1 MKLKK
6 TLFAG
11 IAALVS
17 ASALLGSNIAS
28 AQKDWPTKSIQLI
41 VPFAAG
47 GPTDSIA
54 RLIAVP
60 MGQAL
65 GQTVVVE
72 NVPGAGGT
80 IASTKVARAA
90 PDGYTIYIHHMGM
103 ATANALYDKLPYDP
117 MTSFEYI
124 GQVADVPMVLLGK
137 KDLPA
142 NNFKELEAYI
152 KANGSKVT
160 MANAGPGAVSQL
172 CGLLFQSRL
181 GVKLTNIPYKG
192 TGPAL
197 TDLLGG
203 QVDLLCDQT
212 TQTIPYI
219 KDGRVKAFGTTTM
232 KRLPAIPNVP
242 TLNEQGLKGFEVK
255 VWHGVYAPKGTPQPI
270 LDKINAALKKLIS
283 CQWIKY
289 PPKASRITLITKST
303 FGALS
308 FVKPIFQI
316 NSGVIVIKKASRS
329 LAFLLS
335 RHLAQS
341 LTCSKEVA

>member
-1 MKLKK
+1 MKIKK
-6 TLFAG
+6 SIFTGVMAS
-11 IAALVS
+11 IAAGGLLLSNS
-17 ASALLGSNIAS
+17 AIAQN
-28 AQKDWPTKSIQLI
+28 AWPTKSISLI

-47 GPTDSIA
+47 GPTDSVA

-80 IASTKVARAA
+80 IASTKVARAT
-90 PDGYTIYIHHMGM
+90 PDGYTIYLHHMGM

-117 MTSFEYI
+117 LTSFEHI

-137 KDLPA
+137 KTLPA

-152 KANGSKVT
+152 RANGSKVT

-181 GVKLTNIPYKG
+181 GVKLTNVPYKG

-219 KDGRVKAFGTTTM
+219 KDGSVKAFGTTTL

-242 TLNEQGLKGFEVK
+242 TLDEQGLKGFEVK
-255 VWHGVYAPKGTPQPI
+255 VWHGMYAPKGTPKPI
-270 LDKINAALKKLIS
+270 LDKLNAALKKALNTPDVQKRLADANIDIVPVGKINDKGLKDHLDAEINK
-283 CQWIKY
+283 WGPIIR
-289 PPKASRITLITKST
+289 KANI
-303 FGALS
+303 
-308 FVKPIFQI
+308 PD
-316 NSGVIVIKKASRS
+316 
-329 LAFLLS
+329 
-335 RHLAQS
+335 
-341 LTCSKEVA
+341 

>member
-11 IAALVS
+11 IAAVVS
-17 ASALLGSNIAS
+17 AGTLLGSNIAS
-28 AQKDWPTKSIQLI
+28 AQKDWPTKSISLV

-60 MGQAL
+60 MGQSL

-103 ATANALYDKLPYDP
+103 ATAQALYDKLPYDP

-172 CGLLFQSRL
+172 CGLLFQSRM
-181 GVKLTNIPYKG
+181 GVRLTNIPYKG

-255 VWHGVYAPKGTPQPI
+255 VWHGVYAPKGTPKPV
-270 LDKINAALKKLIS
+270 LDKINAALKKALTNPDVKKRLDDANIDIVS
-283 CQWIKY
+283 MDKVSANGLKDHLEKEINVWGPVIR
-289 PPKASRITLITKST
+289 KANI
-303 FGALS
+303 
-308 FVKPIFQI
+308 PD
-316 NSGVIVIKKASRS
+316 
-329 LAFLLS
+329 
-335 RHLAQS
+335 
-341 LTCSKEVA
+341 

>member
-1 MKLKK
+1 MKFKK
-6 TLFAG
+6 SLFTG
-11 IAALVS
+11 ILTVVS
-17 ASALLGSNIAS
+17 TGALLAS
-28 AQKDWPTKSIQLI
+28 QSAVAQNAWPTKSISLI

-47 GPTDSIA
+47 GPTDSVA
-54 RLIAVP
+54 RLISVP

-90 PDGYTIYIHHMGM
+90 PDGYTIYLHHMGM

-117 MTSFEYI
+117 LTSFEYI

-137 KDLPA
+137 KSLPA

-181 GVKLTNIPYKG
+181 GVKLTNVPYKG

-219 KDGRVKAFGTTTM
+219 KDVGTTTL

-242 TLNEQGLKGFEVK
+242 TLDEQGFKGFEVK
-255 VWHGVYAPKGTPQPI
+255 VWHGMYTPKGVPKPI
-270 LDKINAALKKLIS
+270 LDKLNAALKKSLNSPDVKKRLEDANIDIVSVGKIS
-283 CQWIKY
+283 ENGLKTHLDAEINKWGPIIR
-289 PPKASRITLITKST
+289 KANI
-303 FGALS
+303 
-308 FVKPIFQI
+308 PD
-316 NSGVIVIKKASRS
+316 
-329 LAFLLS
+329 
-335 RHLAQS
+335 
-341 LTCSKEVA
+341 

>member
-1 MKLKK
+1 
-6 TLFAG
+6 
-11 IAALVS
+11 
-17 ASALLGSNIAS
+17 
-28 AQKDWPTKSIQLI
+28 
-41 VPFAAG
+41 
-47 GPTDSIA
+47 
-54 RLIAVP
+54 

-137 KDLPA
+137 KDLPV

-172 CGLLFQSRL
+172 CGLLFQSRM
-181 GVKLTNIPYKG
+181 GVRLTNIPYKG

-255 VWHGVYAPKGTPQPI
+255 VWHGVYAPKGVPQPI
-270 LDKINAALKKLIS
+270 LNKINAALKKALNTPDVKKRLDDANIDIVPMEKVS
-283 CQWIKY
+283 ANGLKDHLDKEINVWGPVIR
-289 PPKASRITLITKST
+289 KANI
-303 FGALS
+303 
-308 FVKPIFQI
+308 PD
-316 NSGVIVIKKASRS
+316 
-329 LAFLLS
+329 
-335 RHLAQS
+335 
-341 LTCSKEVA
+341 

>member
-1 MKLKK
+1 MKFQKF
-6 TLFAG
+6 LFSGLA
-11 IAALVS
+11 AALS
-17 ASALLGSNIAS
+17 AGALLSTSAL
-28 AQKDWPTKSIQLI
+28 AQKDWPTKSITMVI
-41 VPFAAG
+41 PFAAG
-47 GPTDSIA
+47 GPTDSVA

-60 MGQAL
+60 MGQYL

-72 NVPGAGGT
+72 NVNGAGGT

-90 PDGYTIYIHHMGM
+90 PDGYTIYLHHMGM

-117 MTSFEYI
+117 MTNFEYI

-219 KDGRVKAFGTTTM
+219 KDGRVKAFGTTTL

-242 TLNEQGLKGFEVK
+242 TLDEQGLKGFEVK
-255 VWHGVYAPKGTPQPI
+255 VWHGMYTPKGVPKPI
-270 LDKINAALKKLIS
+270 LDKLNAALVKALNTPDVKKRLADANIDIVS
-283 CQWIKY
+283 PDKMT
-289 PPKASRITLITKST
+289 PTGLKSHLEAEINKW
-303 FGALS
+303 G
-308 FVKPIFQI
+308 PII
-316 NSGVIVIKKASRS
+316 RKSNIAD
-329 LAFLLS
+329 
-335 RHLAQS
+335 
-341 LTCSKEVA
+341 

>member
-1 MKLKK
+1 MKLQK

-11 IAALVS
+11 IAAVVS
-17 ASALLGSNIAS
+17 AGTLLGSNIAS

-90 PDGYTIYIHHMGM
+90 PDGYTMYIHHMGM

-117 MTSFEYI
+117 MTSFDYI

-172 CGLLFQSRL
+172 CGLLFQSRM
-181 GVKLTNIPYKG
+181 GIKLTNIPYKG

-255 VWHGVYAPKGTPQPI
+255 VWHGVYVPKGVPQPI
-270 LDKINAALKKLIS
+270 QEKINAALKKALNTPDVQKRLNDSNIDIVPMEKVS
-283 CQWIKY
+283 SKGLKDHLEKEINVWGPVIR
-289 PPKASRITLITKST
+289 KANI
-303 FGALS
+303 
-308 FVKPIFQI
+308 PD
-316 NSGVIVIKKASRS
+316 
-329 LAFLLS
+329 
-335 RHLAQS
+335 
-341 LTCSKEVA
+341 

>member
-1 MKLKK
+1 MKFQKF
-6 TLFAG
+6 LFSG
-11 IAALVS
+11 IVAALS
-17 ASALLGSNIAS
+17 AGAFLSTSAF
-28 AQKDWPTKSIQLI
+28 AQKDWPTKSITMVI
-41 VPFAAG
+41 PFAAG
-47 GPTDSIA
+47 GPTDSVA

-60 MGQAL
+60 MGQYL
-65 GQTVVVE
+65 GQTIVVE
-72 NVPGAGGT
+72 NVNGAGGT

-90 PDGYTIYIHHMGM
+90 PDGYTIYLHHMGM

-117 MTSFEYI
+117 LQNFEYI

-219 KDGRVKAFGTTTM
+219 KDGRVKAFGTTTL

-242 TLNEQGLKGFEVK
+242 TLDEQGLKGFEVK
-255 VWHGVYAPKGTPQPI
+255 VWHGMYTPKGVPKPI
-270 LDKINAALKKLIS
+270 LDKLNAALVKALNTPDVKKRLADANIDIVS
-283 CQWIKY
+283 PDKMT
-289 PPKASRITLITKST
+289 PSGLKSHLEAEINKW
-303 FGALS
+303 G
-308 FVKPIFQI
+308 PII
-316 NSGVIVIKKASRS
+316 RKSNIAD
-329 LAFLLS
+329 
-335 RHLAQS
+335 
-341 LTCSKEVA
+341 

>member
-11 IAALVS
+11 IAAVVG
-17 ASALLGSNIAS
+17 ASTLLGSNIAS
-28 AQKDWPTKSIQLI
+28 AQKDWPTKSITMV

-103 ATANALYDKLPYDP
+103 ATAQALYDKLPYDP
-117 MTSFEYI
+117 MTNFEYI

-172 CGLLFQSRL
+172 CGLLFQSRM
-181 GVKLTNIPYKG
+181 GVRLTNIPYKG

-255 VWHGVYAPKGTPQPI
+255 VWHGVYTPKGVPQPI
-270 LDKINAALKKLIS
+270 LDKINAALKKALNTPDVKKRLEDSNIDIVPMEKVS
-283 CQWIKY
+283 AKGLKDHLDKEINVWGPVIR
-289 PPKASRITLITKST
+289 KANI
-303 FGALS
+303 
-308 FVKPIFQI
+308 PD
-316 NSGVIVIKKASRS
+316 
-329 LAFLLS
+329 
-335 RHLAQS
+335 
-341 LTCSKEVA
+341 

>member
-1 MKLKK
+1 METEMKIKK
-6 TLFAG
+6 FVFSG
-11 IAALVS
+11 IAAALTAGAFLS
-17 ASALLGSNIAS
+17 TSAL
-28 AQKDWPTKSIQLI
+28 AQKDWPTKSITMVI
-41 VPFAAG
+41 PFAAG
-47 GPTDSIA
+47 GPTDSVA

-60 MGQAL
+60 MGQYL

-72 NVPGAGGT
+72 NVNGAGGT
-80 IASTKVARAA
+80 IATTKVARAA
-90 PDGYTIYIHHMGM
+90 PDGYTIYLHHMGM

-117 MTSFEYI
+117 MQNFEYI

-172 CGLLFQSRL
+172 CGLLFQSRI

-219 KDGRVKAFGTTTM
+219 KDGRVKAYGTTTL

-242 TLNEQGLKGFEVK
+242 TLDEQGLKGFEVK
-255 VWHGVYAPKGTPQPI
+255 VWHGMYTPKGVPKPI
-270 LDKINAALKKLIS
+270 LDKLNAALVKALNTPDVKKRLEDANIDIVS
-283 CQWIKY
+283 PEKMT
-289 PPKASRITLITKST
+289 PKGLKAHLEAEINKWGPIIRKSNI
-303 FGALS
+303 AD
-308 FVKPIFQI
+308 
-316 NSGVIVIKKASRS
+316 
-329 LAFLLS
+329 
-335 RHLAQS
+335 
-341 LTCSKEVA
+341 

>member
-11 IAALVS
+11 IAAVIS
-17 ASALLGSNIAS
+17 AGALLGSNVAS
-28 AQKDWPTKSIQLI
+28 AQKDWPTKAIQLI

-80 IASTKVARAA
+80 IASTKVARAT

-152 KANGSKVT
+152 RANGSKVT

-270 LDKINAALKKLIS
+270 LDKINAALKKALNSPDVQKRLNDSNIDIVS
-283 CQWIKY
+283 MDKVSAKGLKNHLESEINVWGPVIR
-289 PPKASRITLITKST
+289 KANI
-303 FGALS
+303 
-308 FVKPIFQI
+308 PD
-316 NSGVIVIKKASRS
+316 
-329 LAFLLS
+329 
-335 RHLAQS
+335 
-341 LTCSKEVA
+341 

>member
-11 IAALVS
+11 IAAVVS
-17 ASALLGSNIAS
+17 AGTLLGSNIAS
-28 AQKDWPTKSIQLI
+28 AQKDWPTKSISLV

-72 NVPGAGGT
+72 NVPGTGGT

-172 CGLLFQSRL
+172 CGLLFQSRM
-181 GVKLTNIPYKG
+181 GVRLTNIPYKG

-255 VWHGVYAPKGTPQPI
+255 VWHGVYAPKGVPQPI
-270 LDKINAALKKLIS
+270 LDKINAALKKALNTPDVKKRLEDANIDIVPAEKVS
-283 CQWIKY
+283 AKGLKDHLEKEINVWGPVIR
-289 PPKASRITLITKST
+289 KANI
-303 FGALS
+303 
-308 FVKPIFQI
+308 PD
-316 NSGVIVIKKASRS
+316 
-329 LAFLLS
+329 
-335 RHLAQS
+335 
-341 LTCSKEVA
+341 

>member
-1 MKLKK
+1 MKLQK

-11 IAALVS
+11 IAAVLS
-17 ASALLGSNIAS
+17 ASTLLGSNIAS

-90 PDGYTIYIHHMGM
+90 PDGYTMYIHHMGM

-117 MTSFEYI
+117 MTSFDYI

-172 CGLLFQSRL
+172 CGLLFQSRM
-181 GVKLTNIPYKG
+181 GIKLTNIPYKG

-255 VWHGVYAPKGTPQPI
+255 VWHGVYVPKGVPQPI
-270 LDKINAALKKLIS
+270 QDKINAALKKALNSPDVQKRLNDANIDIVPMEKVS
-283 CQWIKY
+283 SKGLKDHLEKEINVWGPVIR
-289 PPKASRITLITKST
+289 KANI
-303 FGALS
+303 
-308 FVKPIFQI
+308 PD
-316 NSGVIVIKKASRS
+316 
-329 LAFLLS
+329 
-335 RHLAQS
+335 
-341 LTCSKEVA
+341 

>member
-1 MKLKK
+1 MNLKK
-6 TLFAG
+6 SFLAGLALAMTAGTLMST
-11 IAALVS
+11 AAQ
-17 ASALLGSNIAS
+17 
-28 AQKDWPTKSIQLI
+28 AQKDWPTKSIQLV

-54 RLIAVP
+54 RLISIP

-152 KANGSKVT
+152 KANGPKVT

-219 KDGRVKAFGTTTM
+219 QDGRIKAYGTTTM

-242 TLNEQGLKGFEVK
+242 TLNEQGMKGFEVK

-270 LDKINAALKKLIS
+270 LDKINAALKKALNSPDVKKRLEDANIDIVPAS
-283 CQWIKY
+283 KINAKGLKDHLESEINVWGPVIR
-289 PPKASRITLITKST
+289 KANI
-303 FGALS
+303 
-308 FVKPIFQI
+308 PD
-316 NSGVIVIKKASRS
+316 
-329 LAFLLS
+329 
-335 RHLAQS
+335 
-341 LTCSKEVA
+341 

>member
-1 MKLKK
+1 MKFKK

-11 IAALVS
+11 IAAAVS
-17 ASALLGSNIAS
+17 ASTLLGSNIAS
-28 AQKDWPTKSIQLI
+28 AQKDWPTKSVQLV

-47 GPTDSIA
+47 GPTDTIA

-60 MGQAL
+60 MGQSL

-172 CGLLFQSRL
+172 CGLLFQSRM
-181 GVKLTNIPYKG
+181 GVRLTNIPYKG

-255 VWHGVYAPKGTPQPI
+255 VWHGVYAPKGTPQPV
-270 LDKINAALKKLIS
+270 LNKINAALKKALNTADVKKRLDDANIDIVPMDKVS
-283 CQWIKY
+283 ANGLKDHLDREINVWGPVIR
-289 PPKASRITLITKST
+289 KANI
-303 FGALS
+303 
-308 FVKPIFQI
+308 PD
-316 NSGVIVIKKASRS
+316 
-329 LAFLLS
+329 
-335 RHLAQS
+335 
-341 LTCSKEVA
+341 

>member
-1 MKLKK
+1 MEIKLKVK
-6 TLFAG
+6 KFLFSG
-11 IAALVS
+11 IAAALTAGAFLS
-17 ASALLGSNIAS
+17 TSAL
-28 AQKDWPTKSIQLI
+28 AQKDWPTKSINLI

-47 GPTDSIA
+47 GPTDSVA

-90 PDGYTIYIHHMGM
+90 PDGYTIYLHHMGM

-117 MTSFEYI
+117 MTNFEYI

-152 KANGSKVT
+152 RANGSKVT

-172 CGLLFQSRL
+172 CGLLFQSRM

-219 KDGRVKAFGTTTM
+219 KDGRVKAYGTTTL

-242 TLNEQGLKGFEVK
+242 TLDEQGLKGFEVK
-255 VWHGVYAPKGTPQPI
+255 VWHGMYTPK
-270 LDKINAALKKLIS
+270 
-283 CQWIKY
+283 
-289 PPKASRITLITKST
+289 R
-303 FGALS
+303 
-308 FVKPIFQI
+308 
-316 NSGVIVIKKASRS
+316 RS
-329 LAFLLS
+329 
-335 RHLAQS
+335 
-341 LTCSKEVA
+341 

>member
-6 TLFAG
+6 SIFTG
-11 IAALVS
+11 MVTSIAAG
-17 ASALLGSNIAS
+17 ALLLSNSAIAQN
-28 AQKDWPTKSIQLI
+28 AWPTKSISLI

-47 GPTDSIA
+47 GPTDSVA

-80 IASTKVARAA
+80 IASTKVARAT
-90 PDGYTIYIHHMGM
+90 PDGYTIYLHHMGM

-117 MTSFEYI
+117 LTSFEHI

-137 KDLPA
+137 KTLPA

-152 KANGSKVT
+152 RANGSKVT

-181 GVKLTNIPYKG
+181 GVKLTNVPYKG

-219 KDGRVKAFGTTTM
+219 KDGSVKAFGTTTL

-242 TLNEQGLKGFEVK
+242 TLDEQGLKGFEVK
-255 VWHGVYAPKGTPQPI
+255 VWHGMYAPKGTPKPI
-270 LDKINAALKKLIS
+270 LDKLNAALKKALNTPDVKKRLEDANIDIVPVGKINEKGLKDHLDAEINK
-283 CQWIKY
+283 WGPIIR
-289 PPKASRITLITKST
+289 KANI
-303 FGALS
+303 
-308 FVKPIFQI
+308 PD
-316 NSGVIVIKKASRS
+316 
-329 LAFLLS
+329 
-335 RHLAQS
+335 
-341 LTCSKEVA
+341 

>member
-1 MKLKK
+1 MKFKK
-6 TLFAG
+6 SFFTG
-11 IAALVS
+11 ILAAVS
-17 ASALLGSNIAS
+17 TGALLAS
-28 AQKDWPTKSIQLI
+28 QSAVAQNAWPTKSISLI

-47 GPTDSIA
+47 GPTDSVA

-80 IASTKVARAA
+80 IASTKVARAT
-90 PDGYTIYIHHMGM
+90 PDGYTIYLHHMGM

-142 NNFKELEAYI
+142 KNFKELEAYI

-172 CGLLFQSRL
+172 CGLLFQSRM
-181 GVKLTNIPYKG
+181 GVKLTNVPYKG

-219 KDGRVKAFGTTTM
+219 KDGSVKAYGTTTL
-232 KRLPAIPNVP
+232 KRLPSIPNVP
-242 TLNEQGLKGFEVK
+242 TLDEQGLKGFEVK
-255 VWHGVYAPKGTPQPI
+255 VWHGMYTPKGVPQPI
-270 LDKINAALKKLIS
+270 LDKLNAALKK
-283 CQWIKY
+283 
-289 PPKASRITLITKST
+289 
-303 FGALS
+303 
-308 FVKPIFQI
+308 
-316 NSGVIVIKKASRS
+316 
-329 LAFLLS
+329 
-335 RHLAQS
+335 S
-341 LTCSKEVA
+341 LTSPDVKKRLEDANIDIVPVSKISANGLKTHLDSEINKWGPVIRKANIPD

>member
-11 IAALVS
+11 IAAVIS
-17 ASALLGSNIAS
+17 AGTLLGSNIAS
-28 AQKDWPTKSIQLI
+28 AQKDWPTKSISLV

-60 MGQAL
+60 MGQSL

-103 ATANALYDKLPYDP
+103 ATAQALYDKLPYDP

-172 CGLLFQSRL
+172 CGLLFQSRM
-181 GVKLTNIPYKG
+181 GVRLTNIPYKG

-255 VWHGVYAPKGTPQPI
+255 VWHGVYAPKGTPKPV
-270 LDKINAALKKLIS
+270 LDKINAALKKALTNPDVKKRLDDANIDIVS
-283 CQWIKY
+283 MDKVSANGLKDHLEKEINVWGPVIR
-289 PPKASRITLITKST
+289 KANI
-303 FGALS
+303 
-308 FVKPIFQI
+308 PD
-316 NSGVIVIKKASRS
+316 
-329 LAFLLS
+329 
-335 RHLAQS
+335 
-341 LTCSKEVA
+341 

>member
-1 MKLKK
+1 MKLQK

-11 IAALVS
+11 IAAVVS
-17 ASALLGSNIAS
+17 ASTLLGSNIAS

-90 PDGYTIYIHHMGM
+90 PDGYTMYIHHMGM

-117 MTSFEYI
+117 MTSFDYI

-181 GVKLTNIPYKG
+181 GIKLTNIPYKG

-255 VWHGVYAPKGTPQPI
+255 VWHGVYVPKGVPQPI
-270 LDKINAALKKLIS
+270 QDKINAALKKALNTPDVQKRLNDSNIDIVPMDKVS
-283 CQWIKY
+283 SKGLKDHLEKEINVWGPVIR
-289 PPKASRITLITKST
+289 KANI
-303 FGALS
+303 
-308 FVKPIFQI
+308 PD
-316 NSGVIVIKKASRS
+316 
-329 LAFLLS
+329 
-335 RHLAQS
+335 
-341 LTCSKEVA
+341 

>member
-1 MKLKK
+1 METSMKFKK
-6 TLFAG
+6 SFFTG
-11 IAALVS
+11 ILAAVS
-17 ASALLGSNIAS
+17 TGALLAS
-28 AQKDWPTKSIQLI
+28 QTAVAQNAWPTKSISLI

-47 GPTDSIA
+47 GPTDSVA

-80 IASTKVARAA
+80 IASTKVARAT
-90 PDGYTIYIHHMGM
+90 PDGYTIYLHHMGM

-117 MTSFEYI
+117 LTSFEYI

-142 NNFKELEAYI
+142 KNFKELEAYI

-172 CGLLFQSRL
+172 CGLLFQSRM
-181 GVKLTNIPYKG
+181 GVKLTNVPYKG

-219 KDGRVKAFGTTTM
+219 KDGSVKAYGTTTL
-232 KRLPAIPNVP
+232 KRLPSIPNVP
-242 TLNEQGLKGFEVK
+242 TLDEQGLKGFEVK
-255 VWHGVYAPKGTPQPI
+255 VWHGMYTPKGVPQPI
-270 LDKINAALKKLIS
+270 LDKLNAALKK
-283 CQWIKY
+283 
-289 PPKASRITLITKST
+289 
-303 FGALS
+303 
-308 FVKPIFQI
+308 
-316 NSGVIVIKKASRS
+316 
-329 LAFLLS
+329 
-335 RHLAQS
+335 S
-341 LTCSKEVA
+341 LTSPDVKKRLEDANIDIVPVSKISADGLKTHLDAEINKWGPVIRKANIPD

>member
-11 IAALVS
+11 IAAVVS
-17 ASALLGSNIAS
+17 ASTLLGSNIAS
-28 AQKDWPTKSIQLI
+28 AQKDWPTKSISLV

-80 IASTKVARAA
+80 IASTKVSRAA

-103 ATANALYDKLPYDP
+103 ATAQALYDKLPYDP

-152 KANGSKVT
+152 RANGSKVT

-255 VWHGVYAPKGTPQPI
+255 VWHGVYAPKGVPQPI
-270 LDKINAALKKLIS
+270 LDKINAALKKALNTPDVKKRLEDANIDIVPAEKIS
-283 CQWIKY
+283 AKGLKDHLEKEINVWGPVIR
-289 PPKASRITLITKST
+289 KANI
-303 FGALS
+303 
-308 FVKPIFQI
+308 PD
-316 NSGVIVIKKASRS
+316 
-329 LAFLLS
+329 
-335 RHLAQS
+335 
-341 LTCSKEVA
+341 

>member
-6 TLFAG
+6 TFFAG

-17 ASALLGSNIAS
+17 AGTLLGSNIAS
-28 AQKDWPTKSIQLI
+28 AQKDWPTKSIQLV

-47 GPTDSIA
+47 GPTDTIA

-60 MGQAL
+60 MGQSL

-172 CGLLFQSRL
+172 CGLLFQSRM
-181 GVKLTNIPYKG
+181 GVRLTNIPYKG

-232 KRLPAIPNVP
+232 SRLPAIPNVP

-255 VWHGVYAPKGTPQPI
+255 VWHGVYAPKGTPQPV
-270 LDKINAALKKLIS
+270 LNKINAALKKALNSPDVKKRLEDANIDIVS
-283 CQWIKY
+283 MDKVSAKGLKDHLDKEINVWGPVIR
-289 PPKASRITLITKST
+289 KANI
-303 FGALS
+303 
-308 FVKPIFQI
+308 PD
-316 NSGVIVIKKASRS
+316 
-329 LAFLLS
+329 
-335 RHLAQS
+335 
-341 LTCSKEVA
+341 

>member
-1 MKLKK
+1 MKIKK

-11 IAALVS
+11 IAAVVS
-17 ASALLGSNIAS
+17 ASTLLGSNIAS
-28 AQKDWPTKSIQLI
+28 AQKDWPTKSVQLV

-47 GPTDSIA
+47 GPTDTIA

-137 KDLPA
+137 KDLPV

-172 CGLLFQSRL
+172 CGLLFQSRM
-181 GVKLTNIPYKG
+181 GVRLTNIPYKG

-255 VWHGVYAPKGTPQPI
+255 VWHGVYAPKGTPKPV
-270 LDKINAALKKLIS
+270 LDKINAALKKALNTPDVKKRLDDANIDIVS
-283 CQWIKY
+283 MDKVSANGLKDHLDKEINVWGPVIR
-289 PPKASRITLITKST
+289 KANI
-303 FGALS
+303 
-308 FVKPIFQI
+308 PD
-316 NSGVIVIKKASRS
+316 
-329 LAFLLS
+329 
-335 RHLAQS
+335 
-341 LTCSKEVA
+341 

>member
-11 IAALVS
+11 IAAVVS
-17 ASALLGSNIAS
+17 AGTLLGSNIAS

-117 MTSFEYI
+117 MTSFDYI

-255 VWHGVYAPKGTPQPI
+255 VWHGVYAPKGTPQPV
-270 LDKINAALKKLIS
+270 LDKLNAALKKALNTPDVQKRLNDANIDIVPADKIS
-283 CQWIKY
+283 AKGLKDHLEKEINVWGPVIR
-289 PPKASRITLITKST
+289 KANI
-303 FGALS
+303 
-308 FVKPIFQI
+308 PD
-316 NSGVIVIKKASRS
+316 
-329 LAFLLS
+329 
-335 RHLAQS
+335 
-341 LTCSKEVA
+341 

>member
-1 MKLKK
+1 MKFKK
-6 TLFAG
+6 SFFTG
-11 IAALVS
+11 ILAAVS
-17 ASALLGSNIAS
+17 TGALLAS
-28 AQKDWPTKSIQLI
+28 QTAAAQNAWPTKSISLI

-47 GPTDSIA
+47 GPTDSVA

-80 IASTKVARAA
+80 IASTKVARAT
-90 PDGYTIYIHHMGM
+90 PDGYTIYLHHMGM

-117 MTSFEYI
+117 LTSFEYI

-142 NNFKELEAYI
+142 KNFKELEAYI

-172 CGLLFQSRL
+172 CGLLFQSRM
-181 GVKLTNIPYKG
+181 GVKLTNVPYKG

-219 KDGRVKAFGTTTM
+219 KDGSVKAYGTTTL
-232 KRLPAIPNVP
+232 KRLPSIPNVP
-242 TLNEQGLKGFEVK
+242 TLDEQGLKGFEVK
-255 VWHGVYAPKGTPQPI
+255 VWHGMYTPKGVPQPI
-270 LDKINAALKKLIS
+270 LDKLNAALKK
-283 CQWIKY
+283 
-289 PPKASRITLITKST
+289 
-303 FGALS
+303 
-308 FVKPIFQI
+308 
-316 NSGVIVIKKASRS
+316 
-329 LAFLLS
+329 
-335 RHLAQS
+335 S
-341 LTCSKEVA
+341 LTSPDVKKRLEDANIDIVPVSKISADGLKTHLDAEINKWGPVIRKANIPD

>member
-1 MKLKK
+1 MKIKK
-6 TLFAG
+6 LLFSG
-11 IAALVS
+11 IAAALTTGAFLS
-17 ASALLGSNIAS
+17 TSAL
-28 AQKDWPTKSIQLI
+28 AQKDWPTKSIQLV

-90 PDGYTIYIHHMGM
+90 PDGYTLYIHHMGM
-103 ATANALYDKLPYDP
+103 ATAQALYDKLPYDP

-152 KANGSKVT
+152 RANGSKVT

-270 LDKINAALKKLIS
+270 LDKINAALKKALNSPEVKKRLEDANIDIVPAEKIS
-283 CQWIKY
+283 AKGLKDHLDKEINVWGPVIR
-289 PPKASRITLITKST
+289 KANI
-303 FGALS
+303 
-308 FVKPIFQI
+308 PD
-316 NSGVIVIKKASRS
+316 
-329 LAFLLS
+329 
-335 RHLAQS
+335 
-341 LTCSKEVA
+341 

>member
-1 MKLKK
+1 MKLQK

-11 IAALVS
+11 IAAVLS
-17 ASALLGSNIAS
+17 ASTLLGSNIAS

-90 PDGYTIYIHHMGM
+90 PDGYTMYIHHMGM

-117 MTSFEYI
+117 MTSFDYI

-181 GVKLTNIPYKG
+181 GIKLTNIPYKG

-219 KDGRVKAFGTTTM
+219 KDGRVKAFGSTTM

-255 VWHGVYAPKGTPQPI
+255 VWHGVYVPKGVPQPI
-270 LDKINAALKKLIS
+270 QDKINAALKKALNTPDVQKRLNDSNIDIVPMDKVS
-283 CQWIKY
+283 SKGLKDHLEKEINVWGPVIR
-289 PPKASRITLITKST
+289 KANI
-303 FGALS
+303 
-308 FVKPIFQI
+308 PD
-316 NSGVIVIKKASRS
+316 
-329 LAFLLS
+329 
-335 RHLAQS
+335 
-341 LTCSKEVA
+341 

>member
-1 MKLKK
+1 MKFKK
-6 TLFAG
+6 SFFAG
-11 IAALVS
+11 ILAAVS
-17 ASALLGSNIAS
+17 TGALLAS
-28 AQKDWPTKSIQLI
+28 QSAVAQNAWPTKSISLI

-47 GPTDSIA
+47 GPTDSVA
-54 RLIAVP
+54 RLISVP

-90 PDGYTIYIHHMGM
+90 PDGYTIYLHHMGM

-117 MTSFEYI
+117 LTSFEYI

-137 KDLPA
+137 KSLPA

-181 GVKLTNIPYKG
+181 GVRLTNVPYKG

-219 KDGRVKAFGTTTM
+219 KDGGVKAYGTTTL

-242 TLNEQGLKGFEVK
+242 TLDEQGFKGFEVK
-255 VWHGVYAPKGTPQPI
+255 VWHGMYTPKGVPKPI
-270 LDKINAALKKLIS
+270 LDKLNVALKKSLNSPDVKKRLEDANIDIVSVNKIS
-283 CQWIKY
+283 ENGLKTHLDAEINKWGPIIR
-289 PPKASRITLITKST
+289 KANI
-303 FGALS
+303 
-308 FVKPIFQI
+308 PD
-316 NSGVIVIKKASRS
+316 
-329 LAFLLS
+329 
-335 RHLAQS
+335 
-341 LTCSKEVA
+341 

>member
-1 MKLKK
+1 MKLQK

-11 IAALVS
+11 IAAVVS
-17 ASALLGSNIAS
+17 AGTLLGSNIAS
-28 AQKDWPTKSIQLI
+28 AQKDWPTKSIQLV

-47 GPTDSIA
+47 GPTDTIA

-90 PDGYTIYIHHMGM
+90 PDGYTMYIHHMGM

-117 MTSFEYI
+117 MTSFDYI

-172 CGLLFQSRL
+172 CGLLFQSRM

-255 VWHGVYAPKGTPQPI
+255 VWHGVYVPKGVPQPI
-270 LDKINAALKKLIS
+270 QDKINAALKKALNTPDVKKRLEDANIDIVPADKIS
-283 CQWIKY
+283 AKGLKDHLEKEINVWGPVIR
-289 PPKASRITLITKST
+289 KANI
-303 FGALS
+303 
-308 FVKPIFQI
+308 PD
-316 NSGVIVIKKASRS
+316 
-329 LAFLLS
+329 
-335 RHLAQS
+335 
-341 LTCSKEVA
+341 

>member
-1 MKLKK
+1 MEAIMKFKK
-6 TLFAG
+6 SVFTGLVTS
-11 IAALVS
+11 IAAG
-17 ASALLGSNIAS
+17 ALLLSNSAV
-28 AQKDWPTKSIQLI
+28 AQKDWPTKSISLI

-47 GPTDSIA
+47 GPTDSVA

-90 PDGYTIYIHHMGM
+90 PDGYTIYLHHMGM

-117 MTSFEYI
+117 LNSFEHI

-137 KDLPA
+137 KSLPA

-181 GVKLTNIPYKG
+181 GVRLTNIPYKG

-219 KDGRVKAFGTTTM
+219 KDGSVKAFGTTTL

-242 TLNEQGLKGFEVK
+242 TLDEQGLKGFEVK
-255 VWHGVYAPKGTPQPI
+255 VWHGMYAPKDTPKPI
-270 LDKINAALKKLIS
+270 LAKLNAALKKALTSPDVQKRLADANIDIVPVGKIS
-283 CQWIKY
+283 DTGL
-289 PPKASRITLITKST
+289 KAHLE
-303 FGALS
+303 AE
-308 FVKPIFQI
+308 I
-316 NSGVIVIKKASRS
+316 NKWGPVIRKANIPD
-329 LAFLLS
+329 
-335 RHLAQS
+335 
-341 LTCSKEVA
+341 

>member
-11 IAALVS
+11 IAAIVS
-17 ASALLGSNIAS
+17 AGTLLGSNIAS
-28 AQKDWPTKSIQLI
+28 AQKDWPTKSIQLV

-47 GPTDSIA
+47 GPTDTIA

-117 MTSFEYI
+117 MSSFEYI

-255 VWHGVYAPKGTPQPI
+255 VWHGVYAPKGVPQPV
-270 LDKINAALKKLIS
+270 LDKLNAALKKALNTPDVQKRLNDSNIDIVPMEKVS
-283 CQWIKY
+283 AKGLKDHLEKEINIWGPVI
-289 PPKASRITLITKST
+289 RKSNI
-303 FGALS
+303 
-308 FVKPIFQI
+308 PD
-316 NSGVIVIKKASRS
+316 
-329 LAFLLS
+329 
-335 RHLAQS
+335 
-341 LTCSKEVA
+341 

>member
-11 IAALVS
+11 IAAVVS
-17 ASALLGSNIAS
+17 AGALLGSNIAS
-28 AQKDWPTKSIQLI
+28 AQKEWPTKSIQLV

-103 ATANALYDKLPYDP
+103 ATAQALYDKLPYDP

-152 KANGSKVT
+152 RANGSKVT

-219 KDGRVKAFGTTTM
+219 KDGRVKAYGTTTM

-270 LDKINAALKKLIS
+270 LDKINAALKKALNTPDVKKRLEDANIDIVPADKTTAKGLKDHLEKEINV
-283 CQWIKY
+283 WGPVIR
-289 PPKASRITLITKST
+289 KANI
-303 FGALS
+303 
-308 FVKPIFQI
+308 PD
-316 NSGVIVIKKASRS
+316 
-329 LAFLLS
+329 
-335 RHLAQS
+335 
-341 LTCSKEVA
+341 

>member
-11 IAALVS
+11 IAAVVS
-17 ASALLGSNIAS
+17 ASTLLGSNIAS
-28 AQKDWPTKSIQLI
+28 AQKDWPTKSIRLI

-90 PDGYTIYIHHMGM
+90 PDGYTMYIHHMGM

-117 MTSFEYI
+117 MTSFDYI

-172 CGLLFQSRL
+172 CGLLFQSRM
-181 GVKLTNIPYKG
+181 GIKLTNIPYKG

-255 VWHGVYAPKGTPQPI
+255 VWHGVYTPKGVPQPI
-270 LDKINAALKKLIS
+270 LDKINAALKKALNTPDVKKRLEDSNIDIVPMEKVS
-283 CQWIKY
+283 SKGLKDHLEKEINVWGPVIR
-289 PPKASRITLITKST
+289 KANI
-303 FGALS
+303 
-308 FVKPIFQI
+308 PD
-316 NSGVIVIKKASRS
+316 
-329 LAFLLS
+329 
-335 RHLAQS
+335 
-341 LTCSKEVA
+341 

>member
-1 MKLKK
+1 METLMKLKK

-11 IAALVS
+11 IAAVVG
-17 ASALLGSNIAS
+17 ASALLTSNIAL
-28 AQKDWPTKSIQLI
+28 AQKDWPTKNIQLV

-47 GPTDSIA
+47 GPTDTIA

-80 IASTKVARAA
+80 IASTKVARAT

-103 ATANALYDKLPYDP
+103 ATAQALYDKLPYDP

-181 GVKLTNIPYKG
+181 GIKLTNIPYKG

-219 KDGRVKAFGTTTM
+219 KDGRVKAYGTTTL

-242 TLNEQGLKGFEVK
+242 TLNEEGLKGFEVK
-255 VWHGVYAPKGTPQPI
+255 VWHGVYAPKGTPQPV
-270 LDKINAALKKLIS
+270 LNKINAALKKALNTPDVKKRLEDANIDIVPADKIS
-283 CQWIKY
+283 AKGLKDHLDKEINVWGPVIR
-289 PPKASRITLITKST
+289 KANI
-303 FGALS
+303 
-308 FVKPIFQI
+308 PD
-316 NSGVIVIKKASRS
+316 
-329 LAFLLS
+329 
-335 RHLAQS
+335 
-341 LTCSKEVA
+341 